1 MQLSEMHTLMSSC
14 FPITLEEMD
23 SVNLMNRI
31 DTRFVFSSDKLPAFF
46 ESLTEVEYIY
56 QRDYIPKLS
65 DIDIISLN

>member
-1 MQLSEMHTLMSSC
+1 
-14 FPITLEEMD
+14 MD

-46 ESLTEVEYIY
+46 ESLTDVEYIY